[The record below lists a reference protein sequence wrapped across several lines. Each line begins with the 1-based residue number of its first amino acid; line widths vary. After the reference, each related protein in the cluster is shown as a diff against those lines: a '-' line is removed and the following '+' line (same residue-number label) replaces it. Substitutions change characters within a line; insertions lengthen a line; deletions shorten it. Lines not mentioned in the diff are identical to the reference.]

1 MTRVFFS
8 CDAHGSVPV
17 LRKMARVHEAYKCS
31 VVMMCGDLTG
41 KAIVP
46 IVEEKPGVWWTSP
59 WGKKETY
66 KSLEEVDRAKKAY
79 EDSVRQALR
88 VCQETIEQAWGTRT
102 GTVERDWKIFA
113 KETS

>member
-66 KSLEEVDRAKKAY
+66 KSLEDVDRAKKAY
-79 EDSVRQALR
+79 EKRGFY
-88 VCQETIEQAWGTRT
+88 W
-102 GTVERDWKIFA
+102 F
-113 KETS
+113 